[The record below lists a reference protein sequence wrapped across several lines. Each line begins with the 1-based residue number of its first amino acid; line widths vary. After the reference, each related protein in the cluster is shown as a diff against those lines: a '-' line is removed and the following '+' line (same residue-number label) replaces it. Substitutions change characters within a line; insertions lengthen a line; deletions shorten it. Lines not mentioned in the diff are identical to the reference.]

1 MKTKL
6 LSLDT
11 KRRNAILNAA
21 LKEFASKGFDHAS
34 TNVIAKEA
42 NISKPLLFHYVANK
56 QELFLVVYDYFYR
69 LLMGEYYER
78 INYEE
83 TELIDRLHHSF
94 LLQLELLK
102 EYPWIFEFQK
112 LSTVI
117 SSSIPELQQRDTKR
131 VEDCFPNLLA
141 STTTTKFKPE
151 FNGEELKQIVIYA
164 CSGFSDQII
173 EKIQRLV
180 YSKLDDIAIKKEIND
195 FFLQLKYIFYD
206 TSEN

>member
-56 QELFLVVYDYFYR
+56 QELFLVVYDYFYN
-69 LLMGEYYER
+69 LLMCEYYER
-78 INYEE
+78 VNYEE
-83 TELIDRLHHSF
+83 HELIDRLHHSF

-112 LSTVI
+112 LSTDI
-117 SSSIPELQQRDTKR
+117 SSSIPELQQRYTKR
-131 VEDCFPNLLA
+131 VEDCFPNLLTA
-141 STTTTKFKPE
+141 TTTTKFKPE

-195 FFLQLKYIFYD
+195 FFFQLKYIFYD